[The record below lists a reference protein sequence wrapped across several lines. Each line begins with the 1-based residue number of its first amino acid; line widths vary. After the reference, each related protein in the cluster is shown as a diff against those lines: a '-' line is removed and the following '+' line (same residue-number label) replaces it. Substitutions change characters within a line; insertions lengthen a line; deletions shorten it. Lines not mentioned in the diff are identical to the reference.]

1 MTNLKKVARPKRIV
15 LALALML
22 IGAGMLMSATA
33 LGYIQSPTDDYG
45 ITIGASMSSTDCG
58 PGAVYD
64 YSVGMCVQIG
74 PSDD

>member
-1 MTNLKKVARPKRIV
+1 MTELMKAARPKRIV
-15 LALALML
+15 LTLALLL
-22 IGAGMLMSATA
+22 IGAGLLISVTA

-64 YSVGMCVQIG
+64 YSVGMCIQIAT
-74 PSDD
+74 DTD